1 MPSDSVLDK
10 EEAFALCSGDE
21 ELFLELSAVFL
32 LDATRLIERLKQAL
46 ESGDSDGVAMHAH
59 AVKGISANI
68 CAGPLEE
75 SAGRLEIAG
84 RNKESNQLA
93 PLFEEFHLEF
103 LRLQKYLIKIIPL
116 ILIEPLFS

>member
-1 MPSDSVLDK
+1 MPPDSESVLDK
-10 EEAFALCSGDE
+10 KEALALCSGDE

-32 LDATRLIERLKQAL
+32 LDAMQLIERLKQAL
-46 ESGDSDGVAMHAH
+46 ESGDSGGVAMHAH

-68 CAGPLEE
+68 CARPLKE

-84 RNKESNQLA
+84 RNKESNQLV

-103 LRLQKYLIKIIPL
+103 LRLQKYLIKIIP
-116 ILIEPLFS
+116 PHSD